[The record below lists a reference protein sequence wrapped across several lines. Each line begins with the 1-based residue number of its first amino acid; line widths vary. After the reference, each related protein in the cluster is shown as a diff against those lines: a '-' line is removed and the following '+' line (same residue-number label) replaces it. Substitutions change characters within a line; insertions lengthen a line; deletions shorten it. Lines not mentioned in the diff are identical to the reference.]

1 MLYASEL
8 FAIGVC
14 AITGVLAAEGK
25 RVDLFGVIVL
35 GIVTA
40 FGGGTVR
47 DLLLGDVPVFWLRN
61 PHYLLTATAAS
72 VVTFVVVRYRPLPR
86 TVLLVADAFGL
97 ALFTI
102 AGVKKGL
109 MFAVAPAAAVALG
122 VITGVT
128 GGILRDVLTGVIPLV
143 FRKEIYLYAT
153 AALCGAVVFVLL
165 ARIGVAEPALTVAG
179 AGVTL
184 VLRLAGSRWKL
195 GLPLFQVRD
204 AGANISLKS

>member
-1 MLYASEL
+1 MLYHFSEL
-8 FAIGVC
+8 FAISVG

-35 GIVTA
+35 AVVTA

-61 PHYLLTATAAS
+61 PQYLLTATVTAVA
-72 VVTFVVVRYRPLPR
+72 TFVVVRYRPLPR
-86 TVLLVADAFGL
+86 LVLLVADAFGL

-102 AGVKKGL
+102 VGVKKGL
-109 MFAVAPAAAVALG
+109 TFNVAPLAAVSLG
-122 VITGVT
+122 VITGVA

-165 ARIGVAEPALTVAG
+165 ARGGVGEPVLTVAG

-184 VLRLAGSRWKL
+184 LLRLAGIRWKL
-195 GLPLFQVRD
+195 GLPMFQV
-204 AGANISLKS
+204 NNQQNT